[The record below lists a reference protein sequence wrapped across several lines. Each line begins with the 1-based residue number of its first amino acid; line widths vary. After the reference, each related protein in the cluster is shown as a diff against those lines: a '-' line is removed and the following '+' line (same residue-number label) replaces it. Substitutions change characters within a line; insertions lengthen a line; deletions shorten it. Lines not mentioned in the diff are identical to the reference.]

1 MTSDKRKNVTA
12 GGGGSKSLASTSTAT
27 TTTTPINT
35 TTTPT
40 KSASNNAP
48 ETVSEATLTK
58 KAKKKVRQNKRK
70 SGFRAANGVEH
81 TPTTAQPKELK
92 KKKKSKKPREDGREE
107 HEGTG
112 RELVQQRT
120 EDVSENWKL
129 SPSLGGRFLMLD
141 PVFARD
147 EKYILLAHAKSLKIY
162 STKTSLLVRNI
173 QIPLTKPTERII
185 AYLLDPVNDSRVY
198 IATSSSQLFLWNWV
212 DGKLFQK
219 WGLGFSSIGLITVC
233 ADEKPDAEAVGVV
246 YATDASGNNGFLY
259 RLELPKNSKT
269 EIKKSIIYKTSNGAI
284 SAAQVLL
291 GGTII
296 TIASERTLIIG
307 NKHTAEGVVDE
318 NAEWGVFRKFPM
330 TFVVSCMDSYI
341 PADEG
346 NKGKSKKNKKP
357 KTPTAGVLG
366 DVVVG
371 DESGSMH
378 LFHNVLRLREENKS
392 EQDQV
397 VRTLHWHR
405 KKVRSV
411 KWASNGNYII
421 SGGSETVLV
430 MWQVETGHKQFL
442 PHLGSIIECLVVS
455 PKANSYAILLSD
467 NSIMV
472 ISTAE
477 LKAKTNI
484 AGIQSR
490 VFLPT
495 EARQCRVPCV
505 FHPTTANRLLLA
517 TPASQIEGSTSS
529 PYLQTFDTYSDRHV
543 ARQALTRTNATN
555 FNTGPEQDFIL
566 EPNVTLMAITSD
578 GTWLATIDEWKP
590 PRRKSDDGS
599 SESPIVEDEGHG
611 REIYL
616 RFWKWTEQKKVWE
629 LVTRVDSPHPSAS
642 GLGAEEVYDLIAAP
656 KGHEFATVG
665 ADGSVRI
672 WKAKVRTRAGGIEV
686 RTAEGALTSWGCRRA
701 IMFSKGQ
708 RELELSTSTLL
719 DVQAPTKPSKKG
731 AAAAPPYWSQLAFS
745 EDGSVIAI
753 ATPVTGL
760 SSSNKDT
767 TLYLADARAGA
778 VRHTI
783 SGLQLG
789 LVTGLGIHERHLIV
803 LGTSKLLV
811 YNLVNSSIHYEFP
824 LETLNASSSAGG
836 HLAID
841 HHSGTFAI
849 AVAPRKIGDKHRVL
863 VFKTDSVAPV
873 HVQDVGLAAVTALK
887 SSEGGK
893 GYMALDAEARIQ
905 YISPVLAPHVSVAQQ
920 ASSAEFSLEDNDVEV
935 ATGLSGVY
943 MTNGNGAPPSGSDE
957 EMEAVDID
965 GDEEEEEEEEEDGVV
980 DRVVPREALEN
991 VFDAVPAYA
1000 AGSVE
1005 EAFEKVLALFVKKP
1019 LGADGDNEEDE
1030 DEDEDEEQ
1038 DVNVDVD
1045 VDVQMIA
1052 A

>member
-1 MTSDKRKNVTA
+1 
-12 GGGGSKSLASTSTAT
+12 
-27 TTTTPINT
+27 
-35 TTTPT
+35 
-40 KSASNNAP
+40 
-48 ETVSEATLTK
+48 
-58 KAKKKVRQNKRK
+58 
-70 SGFRAANGVEH
+70 
-81 TPTTAQPKELK
+81 
-92 KKKKSKKPREDGREE
+92 
-107 HEGTG
+107 
-112 RELVQQRT
+112 
-120 EDVSENWKL
+120 
-129 SPSLGGRFLMLD
+129 
-141 PVFARD
+141 
-147 EKYILLAHAKSLKIY
+147 
-162 STKTSLLVRNI
+162 
-173 QIPLTKPTERII
+173 
-185 AYLLDPVNDSRVY
+185 
-198 IATSSSQLFLWNWV
+198 
-212 DGKLFQK
+212 
-219 WGLGFSSIGLITVC
+219 
-233 ADEKPDAEAVGVV
+233 
-246 YATDASGNNGFLY
+246 
-259 RLELPKNSKT
+259 
-269 EIKKSIIYKTSNGAI
+269 
-284 SAAQVLL
+284 
-291 GGTII
+291 
-296 TIASERTLIIG
+296 
-307 NKHTAEGVVDE
+307 
-318 NAEWGVFRKFPM
+318 
-330 TFVVSCMDSYI
+330 
-341 PADEG
+341 
-346 NKGKSKKNKKP
+346 
-357 KTPTAGVLG
+357 
-366 DVVVG
+366 
-371 DESGSMH
+371 
-378 LFHNVLRLREENKS
+378 
-392 EQDQV
+392 
-397 VRTLHWHR
+397 
-405 KKVRSV
+405 
-411 KWASNGNYII
+411 
-421 SGGSETVLV
+421 

-442 PHLGSIIECLVVS
+442 PHLGSIIERLVVS

-467 NSIMV
+467 NSVMV

-495 EARQCRVPCV
+495 EVRQSRVPCV

-517 TPASQIEGSTSS
+517 TPASQIEGSTAS

-555 FNTGPEQDFIL
+555 FNTGPEQDLIL

-590 PRRKSDDGS
+590 PRRRSDDGS
-599 SESPIVEDEGHG
+599 SESPIVKDEGQG

-616 RFWKWTEQKKVWE
+616 RFWKWTEQKKLWE

-656 KGHEFATVG
+656 KGHGFATVG

-686 RTAEGALTSWGCRRA
+686 RTAEGALTSWGCRRV

-719 DVQAPTKPSKKG
+719 DVEAPTKRSKKG
-731 AAAAPPYWSQLAFS
+731 AAAAAAAAATAAPPYQSQLAFS

-760 SSSNKDT
+760 SSSKEDT
-767 TLYLADARAGA
+767 TLHLADASAGA

-824 LETLNASSSAGG
+824 LETLNACSAAGG

-849 AVAPRKIGDKHRVL
+849 ALAPRKNGDKHRVL
-863 VFKTDSVAPV
+863 VFRPDSVVPV
-873 HVQDVGLAAVTALK
+873 HVQDVGLAAVAALK

-943 MTNGNGAPPSGSDE
+943 MTNGGAASPSDHDE
-957 EMEAVDID
+957 EMEVVDA
-965 GDEEEEEEEEEDGVV
+965 EEEEEEEDGVV
-980 DRVVPREALEN
+980 DRVVPREALES

-1019 LGADGDNEEDE
+1019 LGADDDNEEDE
-1030 DEDEDEEQ
+1030 DDDDEADED
-1038 DVNVDVD
+1038 VDVD
-1045 VDVQMIA
+1045 ADVQMIA
-1052 A
+1052 V

>member
-1 MTSDKRKNVTA
+1 
-12 GGGGSKSLASTSTAT
+12 
-27 TTTTPINT
+27 
-35 TTTPT
+35 
-40 KSASNNAP
+40 
-48 ETVSEATLTK
+48 
-58 KAKKKVRQNKRK
+58 
-70 SGFRAANGVEH
+70 
-81 TPTTAQPKELK
+81 
-92 KKKKSKKPREDGREE
+92 
-107 HEGTG
+107 
-112 RELVQQRT
+112 
-120 EDVSENWKL
+120 
-129 SPSLGGRFLMLD
+129 
-141 PVFARD
+141 
-147 EKYILLAHAKSLKIY
+147 
-162 STKTSLLVRNI
+162 
-173 QIPLTKPTERII
+173 
-185 AYLLDPVNDSRVY
+185 
-198 IATSSSQLFLWNWV
+198 
-212 DGKLFQK
+212 
-219 WGLGFSSIGLITVC
+219 
-233 ADEKPDAEAVGVV
+233 
-246 YATDASGNNGFLY
+246 
-259 RLELPKNSKT
+259 
-269 EIKKSIIYKTSNGAI
+269 
-284 SAAQVLL
+284 
-291 GGTII
+291 
-296 TIASERTLIIG
+296 
-307 NKHTAEGVVDE
+307 
-318 NAEWGVFRKFPM
+318 
-330 TFVVSCMDSYI
+330 
-341 PADEG
+341 
-346 NKGKSKKNKKP
+346 
-357 KTPTAGVLG
+357 
-366 DVVVG
+366 
-371 DESGSMH
+371 
-378 LFHNVLRLREENKS
+378 
-392 EQDQV
+392 
-397 VRTLHWHR
+397 
-405 KKVRSV
+405 
-411 KWASNGNYII
+411 
-421 SGGSETVLV
+421 

-442 PHLGSIIECLVVS
+442 PHLGSIIERLVVS

-490 VFLPT
+490 LFLPT
-495 EARQCRVPCV
+495 EARQSRVPCV

-656 KGHEFATVG
+656 KGHGFATVG

-686 RTAEGALTSWGCRRA
+686 RTAEGALTSWGCRRVV
-701 IMFSKGQ
+701 MFSKGQ

-719 DVQAPTKPSKKG
+719 DVEAPTKPSKK
-731 AAAAPPYWSQLAFS
+731 AAAAATPPYWSQLAFS

-753 ATPVTGL
+753 ATPVAGL
-760 SSSNKDT
+760 SSSKEDT
-767 TLYLADARAGA
+767 TLHLADASAGA

-849 AVAPRKIGDKHRVL
+849 AVAPRKNGDRHRVL

-920 ASSAEFSLEDNDVEV
+920 ASSAEFSLEDADVEV

-943 MTNGNGAPPSGSDE
+943 MTNGDDASPSDNDE
-957 EMEAVDID
+957 EMEAVDAD
-965 GDEEEEEEEEEDGVV
+965 GDEEEEDGVV
-980 DRVVPREALEN
+980 DRVVPREALES

-1019 LGADGDNEEDE
+1019 LGADDDNEEDE
-1030 DEDEDEEQ
+1030 EEEEEEE
-1038 DVNVDVD
+1038 DVD
-1045 VDVQMIA
+1045 VDVQMVA
-1052 A
+1052 V